1 MEAVAVIGLL
11 GSIVQFV
18 DVGTKLISAVK
29 EIRQS
34 ASGLTREHEKT
45 LEATRDLRSL
55 STRLEPSSIKD
66 LTEDGKA
73 LRRLAQDCQDLS
85 DELIQLIESLLPVNP
100 RSTFQAVKATFSS
113 LKLSA
118 RRKQLEERLQACQAQ
133 LQLHYN
139 RLSW

>member
-18 DVGTKLISAVK
+18 DVGTRLISAVK
-29 EIRQS
+29 EIRSS

-45 LEATRDLRSL
+45 LKATRDLRSL
-55 STRLEPSSIKD
+55 STRLEPSSVKD

-73 LRRLAQDCQDLS
+73 LRRLAQDCQELS
-85 DELIQLIESLLPVNP
+85 DELIRLIESLLPVTP
-100 RSTFQAVKATFSS
+100 RSTLQVVKATFSG
-113 LKLSA
+113 LKLVA
-118 RRKQLEERLQACQAQ
+118 RRKQLEEKLQGCQAQ
-133 LQLHYN
+133 LQLYYN